1 MEYNHEKIKDYWNRY
16 IAGFE
21 KLPDHLEGL
30 DDRILNSWKRSVGR
44 INPYS
49 SPTKLSKEEL
59 QDLINENETLIKV
72 ALPYM
77 IKFYQV
83 AQTATQNV
91 LLADNKGRQLI
102 NVSAENQDLKELM
115 AKAVVE
121 NGIDYSEEACGTSS
135 LAVCL
140 HEDSPIL
147 LQGYQHYRT
156 LYHDLSCFSAPIH
169 SLGNQQVGSICITGK
184 MENYQPFIMS
194 ALIIMIQAIEN
205 ELRLTQSNNIL
216 QNVVDNISQGFILLD
231 SSYNIMQY
239 NEQAA
244 KILEINTDL
253 LNHHL
258 NDFFIDDFSL
268 LPRNSQMTHY
278 TLTKKNHFKIPLSL
292 QFIPLQENK
301 QKDMYLMMMSSFND
315 FKRETSRKVGYRA
328 KYSFDDIIGESVAIN
343 KIKELGKMA
352 AKTDSNVLIVGESGT
367 GKELTA
373 QAIHND
379 SLRKNGPFVTL
390 HCSAIPNEMMEIE
403 LFGDE
408 KNYQMG
414 KIELAEK
421 GTLFL
426 DEIEYMSFECQ
437 SKLFEFLNN
446 KMLHQQTIDVRII
459 ASTQTDL
466 LHRVNQQLF
475 KGELY
480 YKLNVMNIV
489 IPPLRQRRDDIMPL
503 VTYYLNKYNK
513 ILRKEITGIEKE
525 CSEVLVN
532 YNWLGNIRELESTME
547 HLINI
552 SKTKILLFNDLPAD
566 IVTSY
571 MTQKYTSG
579 QADQIKSPEVVEYGE
594 IIRLLKQEHGHM
606 KTVAALLKMPLST
619 LYRKCNKYNIEP
631 KQYKLW

>member
-1 MEYNHEKIKDYWNRY
+1 MEYNHEKIKEYWNRY

-49 SPTKLSKEEL
+49 APTKLSKEEL

-91 LLADNKGRQLI
+91 LLADNKGRQLM
-102 NVSAENQDLKELM
+102 NVSAENQDLKKLM
-115 AKAVVE
+115 SKALVE

-147 LQGYQHYRT
+147 LQGYEHYRT

-184 MENYQPFIMS
+184 IENYQPFIMS

-205 ELRLTQSNNIL
+205 ELRLTQANNIL

-253 LNHHL
+253 SKHHL

-268 LPRNSQMTHY
+268 LPKSHQSMPY
-278 TLTKKNHFKIPLSL
+278 TLTKKNHLKIPLSL

-301 QKDMYLMMMSSFND
+301 QKDMYLMMMTSFND
-315 FKRETSRKVGYRA
+315 FKMETSMKVGYIA
-328 KYSFDDIIGESVAIN
+328 KYSFDDIIGESIAIN

-379 SLRKNGPFVTL
+379 SLRKKGPFVTI

-414 KIELAEK
+414 KIELAEN

-426 DEIEYMSFECQ
+426 DEIEYMSLECQ
-437 SKLFEFLNN
+437 SKLFEFLNS
-446 KMLHQQTIDVRII
+446 KILHQRKRNVRII

-503 VTYYLNKYNK
+503 VSYYLNKYSK

-579 QADQIKSPEVVEYGE
+579 QTNQIKSPEVVEYGE

-606 KTVAALLKMPLST
+606 KTVAKLLEMPLST
-619 LYRKCNKYNIEP
+619 LYRKCNKYNIET
-631 KQYKLW
+631 KQYKAW